1 MGAFSRFAR
10 RPTRATAKWARLTLF
25 LSAMGPGIITGI
37 VDDDPTGIAGYSL
50 AGAQFGYSLLWALLL
65 TTVALG
71 VVQAMVARMGA
82 VTGKGLADLIREQF
96 GAKVAVFAM
105 ATLLVANA
113 TTTVA
118 EFAGVAAA
126 SEIFGFS
133 RFITVPLAAVGIFVL
148 VSFWSYRKV
157 EVILLFGS
165 LVFGAYFVT
174 GFISGPSW
182 PAVARGSFVPTLQ
195 FHLSYL
201 TVLIGLIGTTIT
213 PWGMFY
219 NQSTVVDK
227 GLGEREVKLAQADAW
242 IGSIVTNVIAFFI
255 IVTTAATL
263 YAGNQPADTVSDVA
277 QALRPLAGDFAAR
290 LFAIGLFNAALM
302 AMAVLPLSTAYALC
316 EAFGWERSVNRGPR
330 EAPVFFGL
338 FAALLVF
345 GAAAVLIP
353 GIPILILL
361 ILPNLVGGMLL
372 PIILILCL
380 KLVND
385 RRLMGQWVNGRI
397 ANGIAWATTGVL
409 LVLTAIYIPLLLATA
424 VGIV

>member
-1 MGAFSRFAR
+1 
-10 RPTRATAKWARLTLF
+10 
-25 LSAMGPGIITGI
+25 MGPGLITGV

-50 AGAQFGYSLLWALLL
+50 AGAQFGFSLLWALLL

-82 VTGKGLADLIREQF
+82 ITGKGLADLIREQL
-96 GAKVAVFAM
+96 GVKVAVFAM

-118 EFAGVAAA
+118 EFAGVAGA
-126 SEIFGFS
+126 SEIFGIS
-133 RFITVPLAAVGIFVL
+133 RYIAVPLAAVGIFAL

-165 LVFGAYFVT
+165 LVFAAYVAT
-174 GFISGPSW
+174 GFIAGPSW
-182 PAVARGSFVPTLQ
+182 PSVARGSFVPTIRPELA
-195 FHLSYL
+195 YL

-227 GLGEREVKLAQADAW
+227 GLGEREVKLVQADAW
-242 IGSIVTNVIAFFI
+242 TGSIVTNIIAFFI

-263 YAGNQPADTVSDVA
+263 YADQQPADTVSDVA

-290 LFAIGLFNAALM
+290 LFAIGLLNAALM

-372 PIILILCL
+372 PVILILCL

-385 RRLMGQWVNGRI
+385 RRLMGQSVNGKLT
-397 ANGIAWATTGVL
+397 NWIAWTTTAVL
-409 LVLTAIYIPLLLATA
+409 LLLTAIYIPLLLATTF
-424 VGIV
+424 GIV